1 VLYEAGLPPEML
13 SVITG
18 DPKEIADEFLV
29 NEDADMVTFTGGVPI
44 GKYIAA
50 KAVYKRQILELGG
63 NDPLIVM
70 EDADLEEAAT
80 LAAAGVPVDDR
91 LIIGCDHGVRDGYL
105 AMQALLGRAPRP
117 TAVMAATDPVAIGA
131 MGAIE
136 AAGSAAARG
145 LWAAGFVAY
154 EAAPGLDPELS
165 VRVRAP
171 DDPFAD
177 LPLAWFA
184 LFERKEDVPPLEP
197 ARIEPP
203 PAAGSPW
210 RPSVDRA
217 TYDAAVERIRELIA
231 AGHTYQVNHTIRLR
245 AVIHGDERGFYR
257 DLCLAQRGGY
267 AAFLD
272 LGRYRVLSASPELF
286 FRIDGDRI
294 TTRPMKGTAPRG
306 RWLAEDEDIAET
318 LMASSKDRAENAMI
332 VDLLRNDLG
341 RICRTGSVE
350 VERMLE
356 AERYET
362 VWQLTSTIEGNLR
375 PEITLLDAFRALFPS
390 GSITGAP
397 KVRTTRI
404 IADLE
409 DSARGP
415 YCGAIGYLA
424 PSGSGEPRAN
434 FNVAIR
440 TVVLDAQTRT
450 AEFGVGGGV
459 THDSSASG
467 EYDEV
472 VAKARVLTDVRP
484 AFELFEAIAHAPV
497 EGFRHLD
504 EHLERMAASAR
515 YFGFRFEPEEAAGA
529 LKLAVADVAGP
540 CVVRL
545 TLARDGALS
554 THARDLPRADGPA
567 RVALDDEPVDPS
579 DVWLF
584 HKTTRRAPYERR
596 RDKRPDVDDVVL
608 VNLRGEVT
616 ESTIANLALN
626 LAGTWVTPPSDAGL
640 LAGTHRAVLVREG
653 RLTER
658 PVTIDELRGAS
669 EIALVS
675 SVRGW
680 RAAVLVP

>member
-1 VLYEAGLPPEML
+1 MIEARFDDLVAGAERAFRLAEPVG
-13 SVITG
+13 VI
-18 DPKEIADEFLV
+18 
-29 NEDADMVTFTGGVPI
+29 
-44 GKYIAA
+44 
-50 KAVYKRQILELGG
+50 
-63 NDPLIVM
+63 
-70 EDADLEEAAT
+70 EA
-80 LAAAGVPVDDR
+80 R
-91 LIIGCDHGVRDGYL
+91 
-105 AMQALLGRAPRP
+105 RP
-117 TAVMAATDPVAIGA
+117 SEVA
-131 MGAIE
+131 GAID

-165 VRVRAP
+165 VHVRAP
-171 DDPFAD
+171 DDPFAE

-184 LFERKEDVPPLEP
+184 LFERKDDLPPLEP
-197 ARIEPP
+197 GRLDPSGS
-203 PAAGSPW
+203 AGSPW

-245 AVIHGDERGFYR
+245 AMIQGDERGFYR

-286 FRIDGDRI
+286 FRIDGERV

-306 RWLAEDEDIAET
+306 RWLAEDEEIAAR
-318 LMASSKDRAENAMI
+318 LVASSKDRAENAMI

-356 AERYET
+356 AERFET
-362 VWQLTSTIEGNLR
+362 VWQLTSTIEGDLR
-375 PEITLLDAFRALFPS
+375 PEITLLDTFRALFPS
-390 GSITGAP
+390 GSVTGAP

-424 PSGSGEPRAN
+424 PAGSGEPRAS

-450 AEFGVGGGV
+450 AEYGVGGGI

-467 EYDEV
+467 EYEEI

-484 AFELFEAIAHAPV
+484 AFELFESLAHVPA

-504 EHLERMAASAR
+504 EHLERLAGSAG
-515 YFGFRFEPEEAAGA
+515 YFGFRFEPEAAAAA
-529 LKLAVADVAGP
+529 LKRAVAEVTGP
-540 CVVRL
+540 SVVRL
-545 TLARDGALS
+545 TLARDGGLS
-554 THARDLPRADGPA
+554 TDVRDLPPADDA
-567 RVALDDEPVDPS
+567 VRVALDDEPVDPS

-596 RDKRPDVDDVVL
+596 RERRPDVDDVLL
-608 VNLRGEVT
+608 VNDRGEVT
-616 ESTIANLALN
+616 ESTIANLAVRLD
-626 LAGTWVTPPSDAGL
+626 GVWVTPPVDAGL
-640 LAGTHRAVLVREG
+640 LPGTYRNVLLRDG
-653 RLTER
+653 RMTER
-658 PVTIDELRGAS
+658 PVTVGELRGAG
-669 EIALVS
+669 ELALVS

-680 RAAVLVP
+680 RPAALVS

>member
-1 VLYEAGLPPEML
+1 MIEARFDDLVAGAERAFRLAEPVG
-13 SVITG
+13 VIEARRPSEVTG
-18 DPKEIADEFLV
+18 
-29 NEDADMVTFTGGVPI
+29 
-44 GKYIAA
+44 
-50 KAVYKRQILELGG
+50 
-63 NDPLIVM
+63 
-70 EDADLEEAAT
+70 
-80 LAAAGVPVDDR
+80 
-91 LIIGCDHGVRDGYL
+91 
-105 AMQALLGRAPRP
+105 AL
-117 TAVMAATDPVAIGA
+117 D
-131 MGAIE
+131 

-165 VRVRAP
+165 VRVRAR
-171 DDPFAD
+171 DDPFAE

-184 LFERKEDVPPLEP
+184 LFERKEDLTPLEP
-197 ARIEPP
+197 GRLDPSGS
-203 PAAGSPW
+203 AGSPW

-245 AVIHGDERGFYR
+245 AMIQGDERGFYR

-272 LGRYRVLSASPELF
+272 LGRFRVLSASPELF

-294 TTRPMKGTAPRG
+294 TTKPMKGTAPRG
-306 RWLAEDEDIAET
+306 RWPAEDEEIAAR
-318 LMASSKDRAENAMI
+318 LVASSKDRAENAMI

-356 AERYET
+356 AERFET
-362 VWQLTSTIEGNLR
+362 VWQLTSTIEGDLR
-375 PEITLLDAFRALFPS
+375 PEITLLDTFRALFPS
-390 GSITGAP
+390 GSVTGAP

-440 TVVLDAQTRT
+440 TVVLDTQTRT
-450 AEFGVGGGV
+450 AEYGVGGGI

-467 EYDEV
+467 EYEEI

-484 AFELFEAIAHAPV
+484 AFELFESLGHAPT
-497 EGFRHLD
+497 EGFRHLN
-504 EHLERMAASAR
+504 EHLERLAASAR
-515 YFGFRFEPEEAAGA
+515 YFGFRFELEAAAAA
-529 LKLAVADVAGP
+529 LKRAVIEVTEP
-540 CVVRL
+540 SVVRL

-554 THARDLPRADGPA
+554 TDVRDLPPA
-567 RVALDDEPVDPS
+567 EERVRVALDDEPVDPS
-579 DVWLF
+579 DLWLF

-596 RDKRPDVDDVVL
+596 RERRPDVGDVVL
-608 VNLRGEVT
+608 VNDRGEVT
-616 ESTIANLALN
+616 ESTIANLAVRLN
-626 LAGTWVTPPSDAGL
+626 GVWVTPPIDAGL
-640 LAGTHRAVLVREG
+640 LPGTYRTVLLRGG
-653 RLTER
+653 RLIER
-658 PVTIDELRGAS
+658 PVTVNELGGAG
-669 EIALVS
+669 ELALVS

-680 RAAVLVP
+680 RPAVLVP